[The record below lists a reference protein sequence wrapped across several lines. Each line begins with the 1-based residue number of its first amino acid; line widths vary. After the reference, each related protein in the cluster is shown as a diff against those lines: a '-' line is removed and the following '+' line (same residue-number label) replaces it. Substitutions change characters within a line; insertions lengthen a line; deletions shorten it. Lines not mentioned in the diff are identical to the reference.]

1 MLNACDTGTQSDNVS
16 KIKTAYVAL
25 ATVQCAGHPAIVTK
39 EFLKMFTMAYLFCNA
54 VLFYFCG

>member
-25 ATVQCAGHPAIVTK
+25 ATVPCAGHSVIVTM
-39 EFLKMFTMAYLFCNA
+39 EFLKMFLMA
-54 VLFYFCG
+54 